1 MKISTLKTIIENNTE
16 KNRHNAGVMLYK
28 NNLVSHSYIKKEN
41 SNINFYATV
50 ANEYYNELNTTL
62 VVVND
67 KTHRLVNT
75 SCDCNDW
82 LTKSSENNTFIC
94 KHMVATVFK
103 CIDDLKRKKLQK
115 NTQTSKFSNNEI
127 NYVNVKISA
136 SISND
141 KNNNLNFSFKIGDF
155 NKSRCIDIYNAY
167 KENKRLYKIKESTYL
182 DLHNKD
188 IKDLLELIDII
199 KTSDEIDN
207 IKIESN
213 KAIYID
219 NYIKENNINFITG
232 KEYIE
237 RITSKF
243 DNDKKYEFNIPNEL
257 KDILRY
263 YQKEGVNWFN
273 NISYY
278 KFGGI
283 LADEMGLG
291 KTLQTIAFIMNNKNS
306 KSIIITPTSL
316 IYNWKSEFDK
326 FAPNIKLGI
335 VHGDKK
341 KREEI
346 IDKSNKYDVILTTY
360 STIRNDLEKYK
371 DKIFDYCIIDEA
383 QNIKNPDAIITK
395 TIKCINSKV
404 RFALTGTP
412 IENNLLELWSIFD
425 FIMPGYLY
433 DKTEFKNRFINSD
446 NTNKLKNLIKPFIL
460 RRTKKEVIKELPDK
474 IEKKFIV
481 ELNKEQKKIYD
492 IYNKSVL
499 EKIKNNKDEND
510 KITIFSYLTKLRQLC
525 LHPRILLKDYSG
537 KSSKIDICIDILKD
551 AIENNRK
558 ILLFSQFTSI
568 LKLIAHEIEKNNIKY
583 MYLDGKTKSEDRIKL
598 VNEFNKN
605 NEIKVFLISL
615 KAGGTGLNLTS
626 ADMVI
631 HFDPWWNIAVEN
643 QASDRAHRLGQE
655 NVVEVIKL
663 ISKDTIEEK
672 IINLQESKKE
682 LIEDIIDDKLSNS
695 KTLNKLSKEELID
708 LFK

>member
-1 MKISTLKTIIENNTE
+1 MKISTLKTIIEHNTE

-41 SNINFYATV
+41 GNINFYATV

-75 SCDCNDW
+75 ICDCNDW
-82 LTKSSENNTFIC
+82 LSKSSENNTFIC

-103 CIDDLKRKKLQK
+103 CIDDLKMKKLQK
-115 NTQTSKFSNNEI
+115 NTQVSKFNNNEI

-257 KDILRY
+257 KYILRY

-278 KFGGI
+278 KFG
-283 LADEMGLG
+283 
-291 KTLQTIAFIMNNKNS
+291 
-306 KSIIITPTSL
+306 
-316 IYNWKSEFDK
+316 
-326 FAPNIKLGI
+326 
-335 VHGDKK
+335 
-341 KREEI
+341 
-346 IDKSNKYDVILTTY
+346 
-360 STIRNDLEKYK
+360 
-371 DKIFDYCIIDEA
+371 
-383 QNIKNPDAIITK
+383 
-395 TIKCINSKV
+395 
-404 RFALTGTP
+404 
-412 IENNLLELWSIFD
+412 
-425 FIMPGYLY
+425 
-433 DKTEFKNRFINSD
+433 
-446 NTNKLKNLIKPFIL
+446 
-460 RRTKKEVIKELPDK
+460 
-474 IEKKFIV
+474 
-481 ELNKEQKKIYD
+481 
-492 IYNKSVL
+492 
-499 EKIKNNKDEND
+499 
-510 KITIFSYLTKLRQLC
+510 
-525 LHPRILLKDYSG
+525 
-537 KSSKIDICIDILKD
+537 
-551 AIENNRK
+551 
-558 ILLFSQFTSI
+558 
-568 LKLIAHEIEKNNIKY
+568 
-583 MYLDGKTKSEDRIKL
+583 
-598 VNEFNKN
+598 
-605 NEIKVFLISL
+605 
-615 KAGGTGLNLTS
+615 
-626 ADMVI
+626 
-631 HFDPWWNIAVEN
+631 
-643 QASDRAHRLGQE
+643 
-655 NVVEVIKL
+655 
-663 ISKDTIEEK
+663 
-672 IINLQESKKE
+672 
-682 LIEDIIDDKLSNS
+682 
-695 KTLNKLSKEELID
+695 
-708 LFK
+708 

>member
-41 SNINFYATV
+41 GNINFYATV

-82 LTKSSENNTFIC
+82 LSKSSENNTFIC

-103 CIDDLKRKKLQK
+103 CIDDLKMKKLQK
-115 NTQTSKFSNNEI
+115 NTQVSKFNNNEI
-127 NYVNVKISA
+127 NYENVKISA

-141 KNNNLNFSFKIGDF
+141 KNNNLNFSFKICDF

-219 NYIKENNINFITG
+219 NYINENNINFITG

-425 FIMPGYLY
+425 FIMPEYLY

-481 ELNKEQKKIYD
+481 ELNKEQRKIYD
-492 IYNKSVL
+492 IYKKSVL

-568 LKLIAHEIEKNNIKY
+568 LKFIAYEIEKNNIKY